1 MVLPP
6 PAVFGRRR
14 SRAESAG
21 SFLGELV
28 RGMGR
33 PGHGSSPRFLLNA
46 VSKGLMFAVSSLES
60 VFGVTCLSIDSKTL
74 NWAAEGRLTSTCMRG
89 LEGPRRL
96 APPEM
101 KNASNPAGDVGAK
114 RNLTCEPLYARGNA
128 RSRQERPAGVE
139 PFQRQSGGSP
149 RRAPQ
154 MTAASTGAVAQRS
167 TAGWNGRFSPELLHA
182 GQTEFAGV
190 AAVLVW

>member
-96 APPEM
+96 APPRDE
-101 KNASNPAGDVGAK
+101 
-114 RNLTCEPLYARGNA
+114 E
-128 RSRQERPAGVE
+128 RQQPGW
-139 PFQRQSGGSP
+139 
-149 RRAPQ
+149 RRRRK
-154 MTAASTGAVAQRS
+154 TKSY
-167 TAGWNGRFSPELLHA
+167 L
-182 GQTEFAGV
+182 
-190 AAVLVW
+190 